1 MEAVI
6 EALTPKGSP
15 PEAAAPRAKTP
26 EAKTPK
32 AAAPEAAAPEA
43 KTPEAKTPEAKTPDE
58 PLPKAAAPEAKTPE
72 EAVPKAAVPEAP
84 APKPVALK
92 DSKVLPKDPK
102 VKRRPNPK
110 NSATF
115 FRARAKYT
123 NYFTYTPEGNL
134 MVPEIDGKPS
144 RIIEVPRYRPATVM
158 EIREKEDELR
168 DKLLIVEREFDE
180 TASLLKQAMVTWRRT
195 GAVHEAIVLQRK
207 MVQLDGQRT
216 LLRSPA
222 RWVHPLKGLDIR
234 DVLMENQRE
243 TKKMPYPVSA
253 MRLRSIGFEDTVK
266 IRMPGDEPVP
276 VVVVEVP
283 SEQEAEETFVFFD
296 NPAEPE
302 HGALSPETLVE
313 FIFNS
318 TKYTSLVQAYETE
331 RVTKLGRQDLR
342 PGLLK
347 TRSPKTIKMMAAK
360 VVGDV
365 EKPRDLWTEILKA
378 LINQHP
384 RFAETLRDTGD
395 DTLVYASAKDGK
407 WGIGLPASDPL
418 AMSKET
424 WKGENWLGQAWQ
436 AVREGLPPLEGESE
450 AEEEGENALTGG
462 GYTEHG
468 LTKKEAQVTRG
479 KVLMGH
485 YRRRA

>member
-1 MEAVI
+1 MDAVF

-15 PEAAAPRAKTP
+15 PDEPVPAP
-26 EAKTPK
+26 
-32 AAAPEAAAPEA
+32 APAPEA
-43 KTPEAKTPEAKTPDE
+43 KTPEAAAPLPKAAAPKPKTPEAKTPEE
-58 PLPKAAAPEAKTPE
+58 PEAAPPKPKTPEAAPPKAAAPL
-72 EAVPKAAVPEAP
+72 PEAP
-84 APKPVALK
+84 TPKPVALK

-123 NYFTYTPEGNL
+123 SYFTYTPEGNL

-144 RIIEVPRYRPATVM
+144 RVIEVPRYRPATVT

-234 DVLMENQRE
+234 DVLIENERE

-253 MRLRSIGFEDTVK
+253 LRLRSIGYEDTVK
-266 IRMPGDEPVP
+266 IRMPGDEPVSL
-276 VVVVEVP
+276 VVVEVP

-365 EKPRDLWTEILKA
+365 EKPRDLWIDILKA

-395 DTLVYASAKDGK
+395 DTLVYASSKDGK
-407 WGIGLPASDPL
+407 WGIGLPATDPL
-418 AMSKET
+418 AMSKGT

-436 AVREGLPPLEGESE
+436 AVREGLPPLEVESE

>member
-26 EAKTPK
+26 EAKTPE
-32 AAAPEAAAPEA
+32 AAAPEAAPEAKTPEAAAPEA
-43 KTPEAKTPEAKTPDE
+43 KTPDE
-58 PLPKAAAPEAKTPE
+58 P
-72 EAVPKAAVPEAP
+72 VPKAALPEAP

-222 RWVHPLKGLDIR
+222 RWVYPLKGLDIR

-331 RVTKLGRQDLR
+331 RVTKLGRQD
-342 PGLLK
+342 LLK

>member
-1 MEAVI
+1 MDAVF

-15 PEAAAPRAKTP
+15 PDPAPAAEAKTP
-26 EAKTPK
+26 EE
-32 AAAPEAAAPEA
+32 PEAAPPKP
-43 KTPEAKTPEAKTPDE
+43 KTPEAKTPEAAPPKPKTPEDKPKTPEDKAKTPAE
-58 PLPKAAAPEAKTPE
+58 PVAAAAAAPL
-72 EAVPKAAVPEAP
+72 
-84 APKPVALK
+84 PKPVALK

-144 RIIEVPRYRPATVM
+144 HVIEVPRYRPATVT

-168 DKLLIVEREFDE
+168 DKLLVVEREFDE

-266 IRMPGDEPVP
+266 IRMPGDESVP

-283 SEQEAEETFVFFD
+283 SDQEAEETFVFFD

-365 EKPRDLWTEILKA
+365 EKPRDLWTDILKA

-407 WGIGLPASDPL
+407 WGIGLPATDPL
-418 AMSKET
+418 AMSKGT

-436 AVREGLPPLEGESE
+436 AVREGLPPLEAESE

-485 YRRRA
+485 YRRKA

>member
-1 MEAVI
+1 MDAVF

-15 PEAAAPRAKTP
+15 PDPAPAAEAKTP
-26 EAKTPK
+26 EE
-32 AAAPEAAAPEA
+32 PEAAPPKP
-43 KTPEAKTPEAKTPDE
+43 KTPEAKTPEAAPPKPKTPEDKPKTPEDKAKTPAE
-58 PLPKAAAPEAKTPE
+58 PVAAAAAAPL
-72 EAVPKAAVPEAP
+72 
-84 APKPVALK
+84 PKPVALK

-144 RIIEVPRYRPATVM
+144 HVIEVPRYRPATVT

-168 DKLLIVEREFDE
+168 DKLLVVEREFDE

-266 IRMPGDEPVP
+266 IRMPGDESVP

-283 SEQEAEETFVFFD
+283 SDQEAEETFVFFD

-365 EKPRDLWTEILKA
+365 EKPRDLWTDILKA

-395 DTLVYASAKDGK
+395 DTLVYASSKDGK
-407 WGIGLPASDPL
+407 WGIGLPATDPL
-418 AMSKET
+418 AMSKGT

-436 AVREGLPPLEGESE
+436 AVREGLPPLEAESE

-485 YRRRA
+485 YRRKA